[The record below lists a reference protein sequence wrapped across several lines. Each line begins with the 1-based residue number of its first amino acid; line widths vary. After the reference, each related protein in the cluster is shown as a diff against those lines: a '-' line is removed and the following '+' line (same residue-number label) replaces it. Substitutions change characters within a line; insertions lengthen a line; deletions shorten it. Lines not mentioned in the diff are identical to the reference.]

1 MRLDHKHALALLSLV
16 DPSRVRSG
24 RAVGLRDGAVL
35 ALAAAGLTTLEIAAL
50 PASAI
55 LTDGHRV
62 VLSVERCGMHCLTV
76 LKGELGRRLT
86 TWLTEAKLWGSSE
99 TLFRG
104 SRGPLTPMGIW
115 KIIERYRSLEE
126 AAAHREAA

>member
-1 MRLDHKHALALLSLV
+1 MHLDHKHALALLPLV
-16 DPSRVRSG
+16 DPSRVRNG
-24 RAVGLRDGAVL
+24 RAVGLRDGAIL
-35 ALAAAGLTTLEIAAL
+35 ALAAAGLIPLEIAAL

-55 LTDGHRV
+55 LTEGHRV
-62 VLSVERCGMHCLTV
+62 VLSVERCGMQCLIL
-76 LKGELGRRLT
+76 LKGELGGRLT
-86 TWLTEAKLWGSSE
+86 TWLTEARLWGSSE

-126 AAAHREAA
+126 TAARKDAA